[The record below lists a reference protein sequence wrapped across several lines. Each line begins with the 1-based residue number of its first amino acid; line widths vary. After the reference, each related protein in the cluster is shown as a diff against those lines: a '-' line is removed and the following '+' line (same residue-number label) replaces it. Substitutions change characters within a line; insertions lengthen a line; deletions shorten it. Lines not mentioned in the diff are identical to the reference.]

1 MLVCD
6 VSAIDRLIDM
16 YGENLSV
23 VYNNE
28 KYLLYDL
35 REKFVDENVECSLE
49 NYISTSKGIVEI
61 ENKDA
66 IIISINSQ
74 QDHQRDDILNL

>member
-23 VYNNE
+23 FYKDE
-28 KYLLYDL
+28 RFDLYDL
-35 REKFVDENVECSLE
+35 RDEFVDKNIECSLD
-49 NYISTSKGIVEI
+49 NYTASSQGIK
-61 ENKDA
+61 NKEGLVV
-66 IIISINSQ
+66 ISINP
-74 QDHQRDDILNL
+74 HQENDRDDIIL